1 MLGFRGRIAGMTR
14 TTTTTILA
22 ALAFALTSATTEA
35 QARRTTEVLRQ
46 SDQGRNETRALRQE
60 LSRARSAHEALEAR
74 VQELLRALEERN
86 ERNTRTLEERSREA
100 AGLQRALEEQRLQC
114 QRLEA
119 ELGNTRN
126 AEQSAKREI
135 EARQQKLVE
144 QNRDFDAKR
153 KQFEGRAREF
163 EQRVARVEAERRQLE
178 AQLRAEGERRA
189 AESKRNEARVASLS
203 SELDKRAKEFSA
215 ERDRLLAS
223 VRTGATQ
230 ERQGLD
236 VVRDLKAKVEAM
248 QRQLAERDAALAKL
262 SASRGATP
270 ARSTPSAAIQA
281 RPGQRQNASSATS
294 APAPL
299 RMLAAPAAGPAAHAP
314 AAHAPAAHAPAAH
327 APALKSSGSTRTV
340 NIHIEEFEGE
350 LILHLGD
357 HEVEVEEAD
366 HAHDAR
372 DAHDAHTKQVEVKEQ
387 HVDKRVK
394 AEKKSQKN
402 APAVPATKQ
411 KPAPNKV
418 G

>member
-1 MLGFRGRIAGMTR
+1 MTR

-35 QARRTTEVLRQ
+35 QARRTNEVLRQ
-46 SDQGRNETRALRQE
+46 SDQGGNETRALRQE

-119 ELGNTRN
+119 ELSKARN

-144 QNRDFDAKR
+144 QNRDFDTKR

-215 ERDRLLAS
+215 ERNRFLAS
-223 VRTGATQ
+223 VRTGGATQ
-230 ERQGLD
+230 EHLD

-248 QRQLAERDAALAKL
+248 QRQLVERDAALAKL

-314 AAHAPAAHAPAAH
+314 AADPSAA
-327 APALKSSGSTRTV
+327 KSSGSTRTV

-350 LILHLGD
+350 LILPLGD
-357 HEVEVEEAD
+357 REVEVEEAD
-366 HAHDAR
+366 HA
-372 DAHDAHTKQVEVKEQ
+372 
-387 HVDKRVK
+387 
-394 AEKKSQKN
+394 
-402 APAVPATKQ
+402 
-411 KPAPNKV
+411 
-418 G
+418 